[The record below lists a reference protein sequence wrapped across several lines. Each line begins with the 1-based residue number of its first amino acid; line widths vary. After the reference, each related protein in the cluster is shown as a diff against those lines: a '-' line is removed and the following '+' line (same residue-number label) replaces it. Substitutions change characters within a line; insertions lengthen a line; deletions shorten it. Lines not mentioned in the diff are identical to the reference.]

1 MGSWHIVQSMQA
13 KETYWER
20 PAVAQ
25 AHNSAMHSTLPRHTS
40 KARYSFCANRI
51 CGNLLIMWTLLL
63 CLAVMK
69 FHPRINTWRNKFVR
83 PTQDYEHWWS
93 LFLSEKCIQIWIQCG
108 FLQYTTLFWLV
119 CVREELCMAVVIIS
133 LASSMPAVCLS
144 YNKRFCIYFS

>member
-40 KARYSFCANRI
+40 KARYSFVLIGYVAFY
-51 CGNLLIMWTLLL
+51 LLCVTLLL
-63 CLAVMK
+63 CLAVMN
-69 FHPRINTWRNKFVR
+69 FHPRINTWRNKIVH

-93 LFLSEKCIQIWIQCG
+93 LFLSEKCIQIWIQYG
-108 FLQYTTLFWLV
+108 FLQYMTLLWLV

-133 LASSMPAVCLS
+133 LGKFHASCLLEL
-144 YNKRFCIYFS
+144 